1 MGKEFV
7 VNSLEDM
14 CDIMCGNYIP
24 EEDVEDETWIFTFG
38 SGQEHAGHYVTF
50 TGSYNEA
57 REKMCERFGTH
68 WGFQYSEQ
76 EWEDMKNDPNRL
88 WDIEIPLEE

>member
-1 MGKEFV
+1 MGIEIQIDT
-7 VNSLEDM
+7 LEDM
-14 CDIMCGNYIP
+14 CDLMCNNYIKEDNK
-24 EEDVEDETWIFTFG
+24 EEQKWVFTFG

-50 TGSYNEA
+50 TGLYNEA
-57 REKMCERFGTH
+57 RQKMYERYGAN

-88 WDIEIPLEE
+88 WDMETPLEE